1 MLVRSASAVNRRC
14 TPEENVTLKHSK
26 SVRGLVNSTSSRRK
40 YVKNGI
46 PPVPPLPKNIED
58 IQPVTPVPPL
68 PNYIEQI
75 VPKNTEQVIKEQQP
89 VAKEMEPVMTKE
101 RLVFKEIEPVVYRED
116 PVVKEVEQEV
126 SKEEPATKK
135 TEPAVHREQYITKKT
150 EETIPLN
157 GEHTLQQKEA
167 KPKEDYKREEANR
180 SPIKTLNTRI
190 YIDDANNHVTLQLN
204 PLLTSGMVIQY
215 LKKKSILDSSTDWTL
230 FEFASSHQ
238 VERPLREWEYVL
250 DTVGTWDPDETNA
263 LLIKKYMFHYTLTSE
278 TIFQKSI
285 QSMHGWLSI
294 EYKKGKWQKR
304 YCFIKDNAI
313 HHAKDKGAPSSVLC
327 HLASYDVYT
336 LLQPL
341 KISPTPFVFS
351 IRAQNRASIF
361 EKEGDYIRF
370 MATEDSE
377 EMKHWVLSI
386 RQSKS
391 IIQYQQS
398 PQRVAHPF
406 VLEGKKEETP
416 LRRQKSIKTLTP
428 SRSESTSRTEPKTK
442 TKGLSRSPTVKET
455 EESRVNEEPL
465 IQIDDKV
472 KFAKGSL
479 LAKKMPEMMKRSKS
493 MREVPV
499 ERAPETRR
507 HVSLRRRPTVK
518 KASDAVPLPSNSNT
532 LLQLDDSPESFHSK
546 ELRGRHVKPLL
557 HFDPPSPSTRR

>member
-278 TIFQKSI
+278 
-285 QSMHGWLSI
+285 
-294 EYKKGKWQKR
+294 
-304 YCFIKDNAI
+304 
-313 HHAKDKGAPSSVLC
+313 
-327 HLASYDVYT
+327 
-336 LLQPL
+336 
-341 KISPTPFVFS
+341 
-351 IRAQNRASIF
+351 
-361 EKEGDYIRF
+361 
-370 MATEDSE
+370 
-377 EMKHWVLSI
+377 
-386 RQSKS
+386 
-391 IIQYQQS
+391 
-398 PQRVAHPF
+398 
-406 VLEGKKEETP
+406 
-416 LRRQKSIKTLTP
+416 
-428 SRSESTSRTEPKTK
+428 
-442 TKGLSRSPTVKET
+442 VK
-455 EESRVNEEPL
+455 
-465 IQIDDKV
+465 
-472 KFAKGSL
+472 
-479 LAKKMPEMMKRSKS
+479 
-493 MREVPV
+493 
-499 ERAPETRR
+499 
-507 HVSLRRRPTVK
+507 
-518 KASDAVPLPSNSNT
+518 
-532 LLQLDDSPESFHSK
+532 
-546 ELRGRHVKPLL
+546 
-557 HFDPPSPSTRR
+557 